1 MNAVTLAPWIEGYLD
16 YQRTVRRLAPRS
28 LVDLRCTLKRVARDM
43 EASHPGVA
51 LWKLALNDYVA
62 WVNRQR
68 AQEYS
73 VQSIN
78 KDLSHVRGLLEYA
91 WRSGHAQRNVLDGFR
106 LQDAVRREVPKSLG
120 LEQARQLVEAC
131 PVRTSLER
139 RDRLVV
145 LLLYGCGLRPL
156 ELCQLDVADVD
167 RERQELTVRHGK
179 GDRSRA
185 CRCRR
190 ESGRR
195 CWRSWPTGAVG
206 AARCCGRRRSDGDSP
221 PRMSA
226 RLCGPRRKQ
235 RAWNRGS
242 RPRRCGT
249 VSPRT

>member
-1 MNAVTLAPWIEGYLD
+1 MNAVTLDPWIEGYLD

-91 WRSGHAQRNVLDGFR
+91 WRSGHAQRNVLDGFS
-106 LQDAVRREVPKSLG
+106 LQDAVRREVPKSLS

-145 LLLYGCGLRPL
+145 LLLYGCGLHTL

-167 RERQELTVRHGK
+167 RERQEITVRHGK
-179 GDRSRA
+179 GDR
-185 CRCRR
+185 RR
-190 ESGRR
+190 HVPVPAGVWTPLLAFLADRRGRR
-195 CWRSWPTGAVG
+195 GALLRT
-206 AARCCGRRRSDGDSP
+206 AQKRRRLAAKDVC
-221 PRMSA
+221 A
-226 RLCGPRRKQ
+226 IV
-235 RAWNRGS
+235 RATAQTAGLEPWVTPKTLRQAS
-242 RPRRCGT
+242 
-249 VSPRT
+249 S